1 MNTEASDL
9 HAKIFDV
16 IERRDLDGLRALYH
30 PDYSYTGSDGEEQ
43 KGPEAGVAITKMFLD
58 ALTNARLE
66 VRTRYTC
73 GDDVSIIEFIGR
85 GTQEGELMGVPP
97 TGRSLA
103 VWACDVIE
111 VRDGKIYRERE
122 YMDTQSILRQL
133 GPAPT

>member
-1 MNTEASDL
+1 MNTVASDL
-9 HAKIFDV
+9 HAKMFDV

-43 KGPEAGVAITKMFLD
+43 KGPETGVAVSKMFLD
-58 ALTNARLE
+58 ALPDATLE

-85 GTQEGELMGVPP
+85 GTHEGELMGVPP
-97 TGRSLA
+97 TGKSLA
-103 VWACDVIE
+103 VLACDVIE

-122 YMDTQSILRQL
+122 YMDTLSILQQL
-133 GPAPT
+133 GAAPT